1 MYRPNLKFVASPIPK
16 IIAIGGWMWVANPQS
31 SGRRGHRRSG
41 MIPEVDGLVSQIF
54 HVLSACLVCSGE
66 YPC

>member
-16 IIAIGGWMWVANPQS
+16 IIAIGAWMWVANPQS

-41 MIPEVDGLVSQIF
+41 MIPVEG
-54 HVLSACLVCSGE
+54 
-66 YPC
+66 